1 MLAGKE
7 PDAYYKG
14 EGDPPLI
21 PILYTWAITAEELA
35 AMDRDALLRWALDI
49 VSRRVLHEVEEWLK
63 FEGVRVVSPH
73 PGRGQSIL
81 GPGRSTPT

>member
-1 MLAGKE
+1 
-7 PDAYYKG
+7 
-14 EGDPPLI
+14 
-21 PILYTWAITAEELA
+21 
-35 AMDRDALLRWALDI
+35 MDRDALLRWALDI

-73 PGRGQSIL
+73 PGRGRSIL